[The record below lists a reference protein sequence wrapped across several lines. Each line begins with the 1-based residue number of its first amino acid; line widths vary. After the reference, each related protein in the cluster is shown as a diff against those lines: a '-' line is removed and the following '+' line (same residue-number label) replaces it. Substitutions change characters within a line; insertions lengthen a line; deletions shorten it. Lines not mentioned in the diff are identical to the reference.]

1 MRAAPER
8 PAFYALGSGRAGDLI
23 ALLHPPYTAWHL
35 GYFALGA
42 AVAPTLYVNRLLWGL
57 AAFALAVGVAA
68 HALDELHDRPL
79 RTGFSERTL
88 IALAAVSLLGALA
101 IGVAGAIVVSPL
113 LVPLIVL
120 GGLFLPAYNLEWIG
134 GRVHGD
140 LWFALGWGAFP
151 AFTGYFVESLKIAL
165 PGVLIALGCAAS
177 ERRAAAPKRAGAGAE
192 TAHTFGQ
199 RPARARRRQRRGA
212 DAQRAAGAA
221 RRSACGDV
229 AGGGRDGLR
238 ARRCAALS
246 AVRRASVRR
255 SGSRL
260 QQVCA
265 GARMDRERA
274 GRRDAVGR
282 EQREH
287 VAAKAAAHDPRAG
300 GAGLARAGDRHL
312 DGRRRD
318 LKVVAQAGV

>member
-79 RTGFSERTL
+79 HTGFSERTL

-140 LWFALGWGAFP
+140 VWFAIGWGAFP

-165 PGVLIALGCAAS
+165 PGVLIALGCAALS
-177 ERRAAAPKRAGAGAE
+177 VAQRRLSA
-192 TAHTFGQ
+192 
-199 RPARARRRQRRGA
+199 PARELRRRTRSVSGRLVRADGSAEELTLSGLLAPLDGA
-212 DAQRAAGAA
+212 LAAMSLAVVVTACALVAA
-221 RRSACGDV
+221 R
-229 AGGGRDGLR
+229 L
-238 ARRCAALS
+238 
-246 AVRRASVRR
+246 
-255 SGSRL
+255 
-260 QQVCA
+260 
-265 GARMDRERA
+265 
-274 GRRDAVGR
+274 
-282 EQREH
+282 
-287 VAAKAAAHDPRAG
+287 
-300 GAGLARAGDRHL
+300 
-312 DGRRRD
+312 
-318 LKVVAQAGV
+318 